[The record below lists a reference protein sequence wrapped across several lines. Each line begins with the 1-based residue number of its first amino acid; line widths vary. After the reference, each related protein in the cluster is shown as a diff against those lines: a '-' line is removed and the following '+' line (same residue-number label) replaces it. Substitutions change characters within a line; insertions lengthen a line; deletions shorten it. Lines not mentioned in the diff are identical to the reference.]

1 MKYMLRL
8 LIIERPSLN
17 LLDNFMLSVAER
29 LGG

>member
-8 LIIERPSLN
+8 LMIERPSLK